1 MKEMIIL
8 DAHDNMILDGSPLS
22 HLTELRKLDIDDNQI
37 TDISFIEDIPYLV
50 ELDLDGNEITDLT
63 PLRGLNHLRV
73 LDLDENKV
81 TEISI
86 LSGLKQLTVLDLHN
100 NQIVDI
106 SPLKELTNLIDLD
119 LDDNEISDLY
129 PLQDLTN
136 LEVLDLDGNKITDVF
151 PLKALRNLTDLDLHD
166 NAITDVYHLKNLTNL
181 EILDLSENHIFDFSP
196 IAGIVENL
204 IEYDSDTQT
213 EPPPDLKPVPRY
225 NKPDVNRDNVVDVT
239 DLVLIAANFD
249 DPDFNAIEQM
259 NIYPDVN
266 GDGEINIID
275 LLIVASE
282 IGSGDAAP
290 TFKKGS
296 VESYYLTSENLT
308 QWIRLAKQLNI
319 EDTNL
324 KNGIVVLEHL
334 LTLLSSDDTLP
345 KVTTLLP
352 NYPNPFN
359 PETWIP
365 FHLAEPAKVS
375 ISIYSV
381 NGTLIRKLSLG
392 FLPAGIYIDKTRA
405 AYWNGEDEL
414 GESVSSGIYFFTFK
428 AKDYI
433 STRKLVIT
441 K

>member
-1 MKEMIIL
+1 
-8 DAHDNMILDGSPLS
+8 
-22 HLTELRKLDIDDNQI
+22 
-37 TDISFIEDIPYLV
+37 
-50 ELDLDGNEITDLT
+50 
-63 PLRGLNHLRV
+63 
-73 LDLDENKV
+73 
-81 TEISI
+81 
-86 LSGLKQLTVLDLHN
+86 
-100 NQIVDI
+100 
-106 SPLKELTNLIDLD
+106 
-119 LDDNEISDLY
+119 
-129 PLQDLTN
+129 
-136 LEVLDLDGNKITDVF
+136 
-151 PLKALRNLTDLDLHD
+151 DLHD

-181 EILDLSENHIFDFSP
+181 EILDLRENHIFDFTP
-196 IAGIVENL
+196 IAGIIENL

-282 IGSGDAAP
+282 IGPGNAAP

-296 VESYYLTSENLT
+296 VEFYYLTSENLT

-365 FHLAEPAKVS
+365 FHLATPAKVS
-375 ISIYSV
+375 IFIYSV

-433 STRKLVIT
+433 STRKVVIT